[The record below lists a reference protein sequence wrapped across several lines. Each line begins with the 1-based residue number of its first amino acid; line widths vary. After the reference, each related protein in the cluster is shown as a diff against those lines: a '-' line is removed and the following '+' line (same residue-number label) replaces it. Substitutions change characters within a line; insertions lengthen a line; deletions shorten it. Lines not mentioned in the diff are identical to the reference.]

1 MAIGVELSFR
11 IIPALAGNTRPSESP
26 EPTPRDHPRSRGE
39 YLPRGM
45 VQSLHHGSSP
55 LSRGILDFSNIVGA
69 PFGIIPALAGNT
81 ALTCGSHRR
90 ITDHP
95 RSRGEYKAVLA
106 ICNNGLGSSP
116 LSRGIRPTGSTERKA
131 DGIIPALAGN
141 TVCLTRLPTR
151 IRYGVS
157 RS

>member
-116 LSRGIRPTGSTERKA
+116 LSRGIPVHG
-131 DGIIPALAGN
+131 G
-141 TVCLTRLPTR
+141 
-151 IRYGVS
+151 
-157 RS
+157 